1 MKQTHRLNILTA
13 ACIALALPV
22 LAADEAPA
30 PAKFRVVVVQGAG
43 VVPGAEKPQH
53 ADAITHATSKKL
65 NTYTLTDALAAK
77 LKAVGAEVDVV
88 AFHACTNLACLKASP
103 DGVRPAARAVVFA
116 GAVYNGPFPKPLS
129 ALFSKLKDVA
139 APQPGLVGSAIWRHL
154 PIWPRRK
161 SRGFASSRVYPT
173 PEPTNRR
180 PPTRPWF
187 FRNFRRTQTKRR
199 RRDSESRP
207 FRQPSFSSRRS
218 FPPAPVRGID
228 STSK

>member
-139 APQPGLVGSAIWRHL
+139 APQPGLVGSAITCGASGNGDVAREEAAKAFREAG
-154 PIWPRRK
+154 IA
-161 SRGFASSRVYPT
+161 SVEGASFASGNMLKAATSTEAIDAAMTALAERLRAAV
-173 PEPTNRR
+173 
-180 PPTRPWF
+180 
-187 FRNFRRTQTKRR
+187 
-199 RRDSESRP
+199 
-207 FRQPSFSSRRS
+207 
-218 FPPAPVRGID
+218 FPA
-228 STSK
+228 K